1 MNSKKVKGFTL
12 IELIVVIAIIAILSG
27 ILSVAIQGFQLNSR
41 TEANNNKAQM
51 VYTGMQ
57 NQLIQCEIKQD
68 ISMLLKPGN
77 TTQNYS
83 VVKFWVDG
91 ADLGSTINVSDS
103 TSGGTD
109 ILANDTDPDKKEQY
123 DKLKTA
129 IKSFL
134 NPSFVGSFV
143 VYIDLKDYVVDS
155 VVFVENSMNLA
166 DLDTST
172 LSSNELITFNFN
184 SAATTTASYTFESS
198 DKLRTSIKH
207 HGVYYGVYPYS
218 SSVT

>member
-1 MNSKKVKGFTL
+1 MNSKKLKGFTL
-12 IELIVVIAIIAILSG
+12 VEMIVVIAIIAILAG
-27 ILSVAIQGFQLNSR
+27 ILSVALQGFQLSSR
-41 TEANNNKAQM
+41 METNNNKAQM

-68 ISMLLKPGN
+68 SEMFLKPGN

-91 ADLGSTINVSDS
+91 SGLGSTINVSDS
-103 TSGGTD
+103 LSNGTD
-109 ILANDTDPDKKEQY
+109 ITANDADNAKKEQY
-123 DKLKTA
+123 GKLENA

-134 NPSFVGSFV
+134 NPSFVGSFA
-143 VYIDLKDYVVDS
+143 VYIDLEDYVVDS

-172 LSSNELITFNFN
+172 LTNNELIKHNFN
-184 SAATTTASYTFESS
+184 STTTTTESHTFNSTDEL
-198 DKLRTSIKH
+198 KTSIKH